1 MTLNFKTNK
10 FKSDLN
16 EQGLNIAT
24 CGQAYLAA
32 QYRFRAWSRFRR
44 IDKVL
49 FWKILTSPE
58 KQVCIL
64 THEATPS
71 ILT

>member
-44 IDKVL
+44 IDK
-49 FWKILTSPE
+49 FYFGKS
-58 KQVCIL
+58 
-64 THEATPS
+64 
-71 ILT
+71 